1 MSKNRKSYIIALM
14 AAVLAA
20 GCCAISRA
28 DEVAESS
35 RKIYEANKDAIVTV
49 EMVIEMSMDSDKRET
64 KSNST
69 GVIID
74 PSGLV
79 ITSLAE
85 SNPGDMS
92 ERLMGGDSSMQMTS
106 KVIDA
111 KIRLSD
117 NTEVPVDIVLRDRD
131 LDMVFLRPKKAAD
144 QPFKYIDLSQSAAPL
159 LMDQTLTFSRLGQ
172 IANRSI
178 SISLNRV
185 SAIVTKPRLC
195 YVVSNINSLGCPSF
209 TTDGK
214 IVGITLLRTSAGRD
228 DSSGSSIYDKMLPVI
243 LPCATIQNAAAQ
255 AKTASPEKA
264 VEAPAKT
271 AVKPAIK
278 PVVKPPVKKP
288 SKTPAK
294 KPAAK

>member
-1 MSKNRKSYIIALM
+1 
-14 AAVLAA
+14 
-20 GCCAISRA
+20 
-28 DEVAESS
+28 
-35 RKIYEANKDAIVTV
+35 
-49 EMVIEMSMDSDKRET
+49 MVIEMSGSGDKRET
-64 KSNST
+64 KSQST

-74 PSGLV
+74 PLGLV
-79 ITSLAE
+79 ITSLAA
-85 SNPGDMS
+85 SNPVEMT
-92 ERLMGGDSSMQMTS
+92 ERLMGDDSSMQMTS

-117 NTEVPVDIVLRDRD
+117 NTEVPVDVVLRDRD
-131 LDMVFLRPKKAAD
+131 LDMVFLRPKKAPD
-144 QPFKYIDLSQSAAPL
+144 QPFKYIDLSQSAAPQ
-159 LMDQTLTFSRLGQ
+159 LMDQTLTFARLGQ

-178 SISLNRV
+178 SISLNRI

-195 YVVSNINSLGCPSF
+195 YVVSSIDNLGCPAF

-214 IVGITLLRTSAGRD
+214 IVGIALLRTSPGHD

-243 LPCATIQNAAAQ
+243 LPSAAIQTAAAQ
-255 AKTASPEKA
+255 AKTAAPEKA

-271 AVKPAIK
+271 DVKPAVK
-278 PVVKPPVKKP
+278 SVVKPPVKKP